1 MSDGFDI
8 TFREVVPESG
18 VVELVVAELDK
29 VTPRHGLHCSVV
41 VRRGA
46 ADPFPFDVHVEL
58 HGRKLTTLLH
68 ADAIDVD
75 QRLALRQAFA
85 SLRAAWATCPEADP
99 PWVHPLAAT
108 RGAHNSH

>member
-41 VRRGA
+41 VRRA
-46 ADPFPFDVHVEL
+46 EADPFPFDVHVEL
-58 HGRKLTTLLH
+58 RGRKLTTQLH

-85 SLRAAWATCPEADP
+85 SLRQACATYPDPNPLWGRPADAARS
-99 PWVHPLAAT
+99 LYSS
-108 RGAHNSH
+108 R